1 MAIKKDLTG
10 ILAGLGV
17 VGALSAG
24 TALEARAV
32 NGIAQSQPGQN
43 QQLADIWSNK
53 FSLKELYSDA
63 MVLAQEISIS
73 DPNYTGELTYIGK
86 KDEHGQISQWTVIG
100 SLYAKANPSKPAY
113 SMKSTGSVGAKGL
126 FVLGT
131 TSVEVSGSMSE
142 YKLLG
147 PHYTNN
153 VLTVVKAGDA
163 NQVSAWITGMNGRYQ
178 ALTIGRSDLKPIK

>member
-1 MAIKKDLTG
+1 
-10 ILAGLGV
+10 
-17 VGALSAG
+17 
-24 TALEARAV
+24 
-32 NGIAQSQPGQN
+32 
-43 QQLADIWSNK
+43 
-53 FSLKELYSDA
+53 
-63 MVLAQEISIS
+63 
-73 DPNYTGELTYIGK
+73 
-86 KDEHGQISQWTVIG
+86 
-100 SLYAKANPSKPAY
+100 
-113 SMKSTGSVGAKGL
+113 MKSTRSVGAKGL